1 MEKDKKVLVDLE
13 GEGRTSISLAA
24 IKKGA
29 IVIFPQKKKKRKKEK
44 EEKR

>member
-13 GEGRTSISLAA
+13 GEGRTFISLAA

-29 IVIFPQKKKKRKKEK
+29 IVIFPQKKKKEKEK